1 MTSNPRTCTNC
12 GAALSLQD
20 LSRPNCPYC
29 GQVLQHHARAAEHA
43 ALVNQVL
50 AQQMGANNPWV
61 GGASPPQIPYQYGAP
76 MHSGQN
82 PLPFADANAQIAR
95 AVTHTSR
102 ILVVLVL
109 LAVVGVLLVV
119 AAVIV
124 GMVLL

>member
-20 LSRPNCPYC
+20 LTRPNCPYC

-50 AQQMGANNPWV
+50 QQQMGANNPWL

-76 MHSGQN
+76 MQSGQS
-82 PLPFADANAQIAR
+82 PMPFAAANAQIAR

-102 ILVVLVL
+102 VLVVFAL
-109 LAVVGVLLVV
+109 LAVVGVLLAA

-124 GMVLL
+124 AMALL